1 MNTKSYYL
9 ILIIF
14 LANGL
19 NGCIG
24 VKTFNENARAGDTVT
39 LAAGW
44 RHHYGRDN
52 ITVTITPSSGA
63 PIVYLPNNPA
73 VRAVVNMYPDPL
85 SSLLVSPL
93 VDMDMTTSARTYA
106 DLVSGIY
113 TDYDQD
119 WWQTAVFVDL
129 PGSLPQGTARI
140 DITNPQG
147 ESTYSNVNI
156 VPGTGQPINFSY
168 RFGDSSDNLSA
179 NQLRS
184 MERIGNY
191 VIQFSGS
198 TIPYAL
204 QADFSHAP
212 DVNNGGTGKA
222 HVVNTRGDLKNA
234 AWNDTGTS
242 LRIILNPVKGQALS
256 RFSDFKIYV
265 TGGITG
271 LQLVSLKAV
280 DINGNPVTGITASIA
295 WND

>member
-1 MNTKSYYL
+1 MNTKSHYL
-9 ILIIF
+9 FLIIF
-14 LANGL
+14 LANVL

-24 VKTFNENARAGDTVT
+24 TKTFNESARAGDTVA

-52 ITVTITPSSGA
+52 ITVTITPSSGV
-63 PIVYLPNNPA
+63 PIVYMPNDPA

-85 SSLLVSPL
+85 SSLIVSPL
-93 VDMDMTTSARTYA
+93 VEMDMTSGAQTYA
-106 DLVSGIY
+106 DLVSSIY

-129 PGSLPQGTARI
+129 PSALPQGTARI

-147 ESTYSNVNI
+147 ESTYSDVNI
-156 VPGTGQPINFSY
+156 VPGTGQPSTFSY
-168 RFGDSSDNLSA
+168 IQSKLNA
-179 NQLRS
+179 NQLLS
-184 MERIGNY
+184 MQRIGNY

-204 QADFSHAP
+204 QLNLTHAP
-212 DVNNGGTGKA
+212 DINNGGAGKA

-234 AWNDTGTS
+234 AWSDNGTNLS
-242 LRIILNPVKGQALS
+242 IILNPAKSQALT
-256 RFSDFKIYV
+256 RFSDFKVYV

-271 LQLVSLKAV
+271 LQLLNLKAV
-280 DINGNPVTGITASIA
+280 DINGNPVTGVTANIT
-295 WND
+295 WNN